1 MGGNT
6 QNGAGLDRQE
16 LCRLWSRRAERS
28 RFSRRHQSFI
38 DAVCQKGMDLDEAA
52 ASITIEPD
60 VAADLRLTMV
70 AIAEDE
76 RRREP

>member
-1 MGGNT
+1 VITVRDVDVIDKG
-6 QNGAGLDRQE
+6 E
-16 LCRLWSRRAERS
+16 LCRLWASRAARS

-38 DAVCQKGMDLDEAA
+38 DAVCAQGMDLDEAA

-76 RRREP
+76 RRRRT

>member
-1 MGGNT
+1 MGGNS
-6 QNGAGLDRQE
+6 QNGRALDRQE
-16 LCRLWSRRAERS
+16 LCRLWSRRAERGA
-28 RFSRRHQSFI
+28 FSRRHQSFI
-38 DAVCQKGMDLDEAA
+38 DAVCRQGMDLDEAA

-76 RRREP
+76 RRRPS